1 MPAQTVQAQAVDFIV
16 PGHGTRRVAVLRQWQ
31 AAAQQPIDYLA
42 FSRGEHVAAAR
53 EKLEAESLNWV
64 LYPDDSTP
72 AGRELRLKQ
81 EFFLVSASL
90 QDMLARHLEE
100 HRTLDNLGAHACV
113 HLNDTH
119 PALAVPELMRLL
131 VDEHGLGWEQAWAQ
145 TQQVVSYT
153 NHTLMPEAL
162 ETWPV
167 RMLEQLLPRHLEIVY
182 EINSRFLAQVRA
194 RFPGD
199 EALVR
204 RVSLVDE
211 QGEQRVRMA
220 ALSIVASHHVNG
232 VSALHSDLMVQ
243 TIFADY
249 ARIWPERFCNV
260 TNGVTPRRWL
270 AQANPSLA
278 AVLDERLGGP
288 GWRTDLG
295 RLAQLAPWRATQT
308 CRPRCVPPS
317 APTSSAWPRW

>member
-1 MPAQTVQAQAVDFIV
+1 
-16 PGHGTRRVAVLRQWQ
+16 VAGR
-31 AAAQQPIDYLA
+31 AQQPIDYLA

-53 EKLEAESLNWV
+53 DKLEAESLNWV

-131 VDEHGLGWEQAWAQ
+131 VDEHGLGWDAAWAQ
-145 TQQVVSYT
+145 TRQVVSYT

-167 RMLEQLLPRHLEIVY
+167 RMLEQLLPRHLEIIY
-182 EINSRFLAQVRA
+182 EINGRFLAQCARA
-194 RFPGD
+194 F
-199 EALVR
+199 
-204 RVSLVDE
+204 
-211 QGEQRVRMA
+211 
-220 ALSIVASHHVNG
+220 
-232 VSALHSDLMVQ
+232 
-243 TIFADY
+243 
-249 ARIWPERFCNV
+249 
-260 TNGVTPRRWL
+260 
-270 AQANPSLA
+270 
-278 AVLDERLGGP
+278 
-288 GWRTDLG
+288 
-295 RLAQLAPWRATQT
+295 RATRPWCAG
-308 CRPRCVPPS
+308 CRWWTSRASS
-317 APTSSAWPRW
+317 ACAWPRFPSWPRITSTASRPCTRN